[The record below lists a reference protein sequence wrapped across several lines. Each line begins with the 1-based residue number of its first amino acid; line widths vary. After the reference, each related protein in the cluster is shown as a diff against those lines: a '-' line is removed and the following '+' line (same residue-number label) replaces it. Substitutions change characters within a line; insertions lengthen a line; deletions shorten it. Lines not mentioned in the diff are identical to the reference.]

1 MAGLKVPRACFN
13 APKAVWCWWS
23 ALLSVVPRRKS
34 LPSSPLCSSS
44 ALFSNPSRPVLLLP
58 LRSVTLTLFP
68 QTARAQSSFPRTPE
82 EASNNN
88 SENLMLLEKGLF
100 RTATSI
106 FQRAEGRALLLV
118 YAFISS
124 TQESL
129 SLLSRSVCS
138 SSTFFSTPPPP
149 RTTTAL
155 TSRSSDPASS
165 DGRGQPSFLS
175 NPEED

>member
-129 SLLSRSVCS
+129 CYLALSVALPPS
-138 SSTFFSTPPPP
+138 SPPPLP
-149 RTTTAL
+149 HVLPLPLLPVLLTQPPPTAG
-155 TSRSSDPASS
+155 ASP
-165 DGRGQPSFLS
+165 PS
-175 NPEED
+175 